1 MFALTKTQNNNLLKA
16 STLIGCVLFLI
27 VCTKFRIYLSFSP
40 VPITMQTFAVF
51 VLGALLP
58 FRQSAACFL
67 AVLAERFLGSP
78 FIGEPIAVTGLT
90 FGYLVGM
97 MVALYFLSKATK
109 KMPLMLALAIADVLI
124 LAFGVLHLQ
133 FVFGF
138 KTAFMVGVVP
148 FIVGGVLKIFAAYG
162 FIQATMKKRLDSTSI

>member
-1 MFALTKTQNNNLLKA
+1 MFALTKTQNNNLTRA
-16 STLIGCVLFLI
+16 ATLVGCVLFLI

-40 VPITMQTFAVF
+40 VPITMQTFAIF

-58 FRQSAACFL
+58 FRQSATCFML
-67 AVLAERFLGSP
+67 VLAERCFGSP
-78 FIGEPIAVTGLT
+78 FIGAPIAVTGLT

-97 MVALYFLSKATK
+97 VVALYFLSKVAK
-109 KMPLMLALAIADVLI
+109 KMPLMLALVAAEVLI
-124 LAFGVLHLQ
+124 LTFGVLHLQ